1 MSCLQ
6 IRSFPISL
14 NNLGSVCCAA
24 SRSYGSLEDA
34 LVGCGQKRG
43 PGFYPAPTFE
53 ATSAEELGDDDGG
66 GDDSMSPHVESKKR
80 RLTFDQVRSLNKNFE
95 LENKLEPE
103 RKMQLAKELGLQPR
117 QVAVW
122 FQNRRARWKTKQ
134 LERDYEV
141 LSLEYN
147 RLKTE
152 LEAVVEERQELQAK
166 VQWLTGK
173 VHPDQAELSAGCRDP
188 AAGDVSGARKV
199 MESTAP
205 AALQHP
211 HPSSTSRD
219 EITQM
224 NLLPHESKAEQQA
237 RSFPTTRE
245 GLPSSTTARNNRKL
259 ADGSPSSVSC
269 TSSEILD
276 ADSPRTI
283 ESGFSLSQAQ
293 EYSKTVDAASCTPQ
307 LICAVDTI
315 RAAADHHPAPT
326 TARDVIMDHLTEEF
340 CGGSR
345 VFSPRTATAA
355 YNPRATAVKLEPELL
370 MGTSASVVSF
380 QADQDS
386 CNYLLSQVDEHAGAL
401 EPWWDWA

>member
-1 MSCLQ
+1 MMQLMRSESSSTDTLVAMLASCASPMAGGRLQ
-6 IRSFPISL
+6 
-14 NNLGSVCCAA
+14 A
-24 SRSYGSLEDA
+24 SRSCGSLEDA

-166 VQWLTGK
+166 
-173 VHPDQAELSAGCRDP
+173 
-188 AAGDVSGARKV
+188 
-199 MESTAP
+199 
-205 AALQHP
+205 
-211 HPSSTSRD
+211 
-219 EITQM
+219 M
-224 NLLPHESKAEQQA
+224 NLLPHESKAEHQA

-283 ESGFSLSQAQ
+283 ESGFSLTQAQ

-315 RAAADHHPAPT
+315 RAAADHPAPT
-326 TARDVIMDHLTEEF
+326 TARD
-340 CGGSR
+340 
-345 VFSPRTATAA
+345 
-355 YNPRATAVKLEPELL
+355 
-370 MGTSASVVSF
+370 
-380 QADQDS
+380 DS